1 MNIQIQHVL
10 KFKLWVLSNNWSVLR
25 GFIRFLGRLATKN
38 INESWKK
45 KLLINSHYDPNN
57 EYVRNSDVPT
67 QVLVLTSEKIQNTDY
82 KGISL
87 FLNHIRVPYRVNNIV
102 SIKNIQNLSLVVFTD
117 EEVFNNNR
125 FINKWNESTAFII
138 FSSKITS
145 KNTIIGKNM
154 VFIKESSS
162 GFLPYYYG
170 LRSDFSSKIIKKIR
184 KIVQIPLVTGM
195 PSKSIGLRIDDVKG
209 DDIRIYLNEILKHGW
224 HPNLGIFLDDIDNSG
239 KNVTRYLSK
248 LDKEN
253 SINISPHAYSN
264 EKFIFYNYPKGR
276 AYSVK
281 EFRNIWTDV
290 LNKFDKF
297 SFKISP
303 VINAHFHV
311 LSKSAALQNVRSG
324 AKYFFSELEVDSH
337 KTVPSKKY
345 WPAGD
350 PLHCTGKLND
360 CGVFQL
366 SSGDNILD
374 TLSSRSYYDFLMHSK
389 NYNIDRIR
397 KRIIYRLQMSL
408 DCGFAAYIT
417 THEYL
422 INNIG
427 KVDNKMLWSLVESD
441 LEKELEYKVHKKSL
455 FSIGR
460 EFETRR
466 KSIINSIKL
475 EDGLLKVEM
484 IGSTNSDDNLTV
496 FRNNKLENVVVST
509 YVDKLEVTINYE
521 EKK

>member
-10 KFKLWVLSNNWSVLR
+10 KFRLWVLSNNWFVLR
-25 GFIRFLGRLATKN
+25 GFIRLLGRLATKN
-38 INESWKK
+38 INKSWKK
-45 KLLINSHYDPNN
+45 QLLINSHDEPNN
-57 EYVRNSDVPT
+57 EYVRNSNIPT
-67 QVLVLTSEKIQNTDY
+67 QVLVLTSEKIPNTDY
-82 KGISL
+82 KGIAL
-87 FLNHIRVPYRVNNIV
+87 FLNHIRVPYRVNNIA
-102 SIKNIQNLSLVVFTD
+102 SINDIQNLSLVVFTD

-125 FINKWNESTAFII
+125 LINKWNENTAFIV

-145 KNTIIGKNM
+145 KNTVDNAA
-154 VFIKESSS
+154 FIKESSS
-162 GFLPYYYG
+162 KLLPYNYG
-170 LRSDFSSKIIKKIR
+170 LRSDFSVEIIKIIR
-184 KIVQIPLVTGM
+184 KIVKTPLVTGM
-195 PSKSIGLRIDDVKG
+195 PTKSIGLRIDDVKG
-209 DDIRIYLNEILKHGW
+209 DNVQIYLNEILKYGW
-224 HPNLGIFLDDIDNSG
+224 HPNLGIFLDDIDSSG
-239 KNVTRYLSK
+239 KNVTRYLSE

-253 SINISPHAYSN
+253 SISISPHSYSN

-276 AYSVK
+276 AYSIK
-281 EFRNIWTDV
+281 EFHNIWIDV
-290 LNKFDKF
+290 IDKFDKYA
-297 SFKISP
+297 FKVSP

-311 LSKSAALQNVRSG
+311 LSKSAALQVVRNG
-324 AKYFFSELEVDSH
+324 ARYFFSELEIDSH
-337 KTVPSKKY
+337 KAVPSKKY

-374 TLSSRSYYDFLMHSK
+374 TLSPRSYYDFLMHSDD
-389 NYNIDRIR
+389 YNVDTIR
-397 KRIIYRLQMSL
+397 KRIMHRLQMSL

-422 INNIG
+422 INNMG
-427 KVDNKMLWSLVESD
+427 KVGNKTLWSLVESD
-441 LEKELEYKVHKKSL
+441 LEKELEYKVHKRSL
-455 FSIGR
+455 FSIGE

-484 IGSTNSDDNLTV
+484 VGSTNTDDNLTV
-496 FRNNKLENVVVST
+496 FRNNKLENVKVPT